1 MIDKKEILKEL
12 ESKFAQV
19 KKELSIKPSFEDL
32 EKEFELTDFILS
44 AGFVSENFSRQLSQR
59 IVDHYRDWHGY
70 LNNLLLPNPSFLAG
84 QTETKLFNS
93 EEYRKRIWSLIVL
106 SMKFSSMH
114 SLIGLNQNKKME
126 TDFINHSYNIWVSE
140 FKPGIASIMEK
151 VSEGWNKK

>member
-114 SLIGLNQNKKME
+114 SL
-126 TDFINHSYNIWVSE
+126 
-140 FKPGIASIMEK
+140 
-151 VSEGWNKK
+151 